1 MSDVNF
7 QNKSQNVAVMEI
19 VAKIVES
26 MKSSVSGM
34 ADQKQIVDLFRMA
47 ENGNLKARA
56 ICEKLG
62 INRDVVDQV
71 LAGGD
76 SELNFDA
83 DPRQLYEQLVF
94 EGKKTETPDRE
105 QKLMQIL
112 DEVVLQPEVAKNTF
126 VVPTKPAIVEF
137 GEGEEEFRLE
147 EAPKQQDH
155 GEEESAEDE
164 EVEEVL
170 DEKECLKQINRGI
183 STFTSLKF

>member
-26 MKSSVSGM
+26 MKNSVGGI

-71 LAGGD
+71 LAGGE

-83 DPRQLYEQLVF
+83 DPKKLYEQLVF
-94 EGKKTETPDRE
+94 EGKKIETPDRE

-112 DEVVLQPEVAKNTF
+112 DEVALQPEVAKNTF
-126 VVPTKPAIVEF
+126 VIPTKPPAVEF
-137 GEGEEEFRLE
+137 REDAEDIKLE
-147 EAPKQQDH
+147 EVPKQQDH
-155 GEEESAEDE
+155 GEEQSGEDE

-170 DEKECLKQINRGI
+170 DEKECLKQINRGV

>member
-7 QNKSQNVAVMEI
+7 QNKLQNVAVMEI

-26 MKSSVSGM
+26 MKNSVGGM

-76 SELNFDA
+76 SELNFEA
-83 DPRQLYEQLVF
+83 DPRKLFDQLVF
-94 EGKKTETPDRE
+94 EGKKIETPDRE
-105 QKLMQIL
+105 QKLLQIL
-112 DEVVLQPEVAKNTF
+112 DEVVHQPEVVKSTF
-126 VVPTKPAIVEF
+126 AIPVQSTIVELR
-137 GEGEEEFRLE
+137 EEAENFKLE
-147 EAPKQQDH
+147 EAPKQQGH
-155 GEEESAEDE
+155 GEEESSEEE